1 MMLFYNV
8 IYYSKPYTPYTK
20 EVCRLKST
28 WINYIL
34 LLFLLTAIAG
44 SSMTGYSIVQAQAS
58 ETATFRILATGDLHG
73 QTTSY
78 DYETDLPAPNNGL
91 GKIATLVDQNRRAL
105 GEDNVLLV
113 DSGDFLY
120 DYTTNY
126 FYNQYNSEVQPI
138 LKAMNLM
145 RYDSITLGNHEFDY
159 PWEYLKRQL
168 TESGLFDKVVVSN
181 TFWHDSGEPVF
192 APSKIITKNVITTQ
206 GNQVPVRIGVIGSTT
221 NSISTRRGDYVNLI
235 DAANNY
241 KSIVAEATRLKSSQA
256 ADIVIVLLHGGIG
269 SPTNTQGDNIGY
281 ALTQTGTIDAIV
293 TGHTH
298 EIFPDATNS
307 RLADKG
313 INQQTGC
320 INGVPVVATKSHAAL
335 LGSIDLSL
343 SISPNGQ
350 ISISGGGSKVSYITS
365 SIKENTDILSMWK
378 PYQLQ
383 LRSGADRT
391 TYPVK
396 KGVAYHNYDTVVQ
409 DSNLF
414 QLYNNAKI
422 AYGLA
427 YIEEYLPQYK
437 TLPVIAC
444 TRNLLDSNEP
454 SLWMED
460 TLSSSKISRLLS
472 ESSSVRPSG
481 YTQLYLLSGRQLREW
496 LEYSARIY
504 AVSGTTFLNTIK
516 TYVKANPAVSTLLA
530 EDFTY
535 RWNSQYIFDGISYQI
550 DLTKKSRYTPEGS
563 LTSSLNRRIR
573 NLTYNGA
580 AITDTQQFVLVSDS
594 GLPAL
599 SLLPK
604 EGTDSIKPVVDNATG
619 KSITLSYIRNLS
631 AFGPVAIRADHNWCL
646 SADQNYSYLLAVSK
660 KSADTVSNFSWSKGV
675 AASTASYSFLKGTL
689 PSSVQSLNIVAAQ
702 GRTEVNNEPV
712 PIKVSATSKNKLQTI
727 KYLSGKVPIA
737 SSLWSTATIVNGSGF
752 TVKKNGFYTIMVTD
766 SKKNRSTAT
775 LFVDRY
781 NENQLPSPKL
791 DKLTNR
797 NTNFTG
803 TAIPGA
809 TLQVTIG
816 NKNYTGVTAPNGKF
830 NVTITPPTAFD
841 RIQCSV
847 ELDGKKS
854 LVVSAAVRKTGPNAV
869 QLNPVKSGAAS
880 VTGLADINTQ
890 IYALI
895 WSTIYVG
902 KGQTQSYK
910 NSEFYNTNYKIV
922 ETDITYDSLTGAFEL
937 KIPGIKPQMKVY
949 VFSYDRFGITS
960 KSTLRTAN

>member
-1 MMLFYNV
+1 M
-8 IYYSKPYTPYTK
+8 
-20 EVCRLKST
+20 
-28 WINYIL
+28 
-34 LLFLLTAIAG
+34 
-44 SSMTGYSIVQAQAS
+44 
-58 ETATFRILATGDLHG
+58 
-73 QTTSY
+73 
-78 DYETDLPAPNNGL
+78 
-91 GKIATLVDQNRRAL
+91 
-105 GEDNVLLV
+105 LLV

-126 FYNQYNSEVQPI
+126 FYYQYNSEVQPI
-138 LKAMNLM
+138 MKAMNLLK
-145 RYDSITLGNHEFDY
+145 YDSITLGNHEFDY

-168 TESGLFDKVVVSN
+168 TESGLFDNVVVSN

-192 APSKIITKNVITTQ
+192 APSKIITKNVVTSK

-221 NSISTRRGDYVNLI
+221 NSISTRRGDYVNFI
-235 DAANNY
+235 DAGNNY
-241 KSIVAEATRLKSSQA
+241 KSIVAEANRLKSSQV
-256 ADIVIVLLHGGIG
+256 ADIVVVLLHGGIG
-269 SPTNTQGDNIGY
+269 STTNTPSDNIGY
-281 ALTQTGTIDAIV
+281 ALTKIDSIDAIV

-298 EIFPDATNS
+298 EIFPDAANS
-307 RLADKG
+307 RLTGNG
-313 INQQTGC
+313 INQQSGC
-320 INGVPVVATKSHAAL
+320 INGVPVVAAKSHAAL

-350 ISISGGGSKVSYITS
+350 ISITGGSSKVSYVTTA
-365 SIKENTDILSMWK
+365 IKENSDILSMWK

-383 LRSGADRT
+383 LMSGGDHS
-391 TYPVK
+391 TYPIAT
-396 KGVAYHNYDTVVQ
+396 GVAYHNYDSVVQ

-414 QLYNNAKI
+414 QLYNNSKI

-504 AVSGTTFLNTIK
+504 AISGTTFLNTVK
-516 TYVKANPAVSTLLA
+516 TYVKANPGVSTLLA

-535 RWNSQYIFDGISYQI
+535 RSNSQYVFDGISYQI

-563 LTSSLNRRIR
+563 LTSSFNKRIKS
-573 NLTYNGA
+573 LTYNGA
-580 AITDTQQFVLVSDS
+580 AITDSQQFVLVSDS

-604 EGTDSIKPVVDNATG
+604 EGTDSIKPFADNATG
-619 KSITLSYIRNLS
+619 KSITLAYIQSLS
-631 AFGPVAIRADHNWCL
+631 EFGSVAVRADHNWSL
-646 SADQNYSYLLAVSK
+646 SADQDYSFLLAVSK
-660 KSADTVSNFSWSKGV
+660 KIAKTVSTFSWSKGV
-675 AASTASYSFLKGTL
+675 AASTTSYSFLRGTL

-702 GRTEVNNEPV
+702 GRTEVNNQPV
-712 PIKVSATSKNKLQTI
+712 PIRVSATTKNRIQVI
-727 KYLSGKVPIA
+727 KYLSGKVP
-737 SSLWSTATIVNGSGF
+737 STSPLWSTATIVNSSSF

-766 SKKNRSTAT
+766 SKKNSSTAT
-775 LFVDRY
+775 IFVDRY
-781 NENQLPSPKL
+781 HENQLPSPKP

-803 TAIPGA
+803 SAIPGA
-809 TLQVTIG
+809 SIRVTIG
-816 NKNYTGVTAPNGKF
+816 NNNYTGITAPNGKF
-830 NVTITPPTAFD
+830 NITITPPTAFD
-841 RIQCSV
+841 RIRCSV

-854 LVVSAAVRKTGPNAV
+854 LVVSAAVRKTGPDAV
-869 QLNPVKSGAAS
+869 RLNPVKTGASS
-880 VTGLADINTQ
+880 VTGIADNNTQ

-902 KGQTQSYK
+902 KGQRQSYED
-910 NSEFYNTNYKIV
+910 SEFYNANYKIV
-922 ETDITYDSLTGAFEL
+922 ETDITYDSSTGAFEL
-937 KIPGIKPQMKVY
+937 KVPVMKPQMKVY
-949 VFSYDRFGITS
+949 VFSYDHHGITS
-960 KSTLRTAN
+960 KSTMQTAN